1 MNIEA
6 YKKSSLEELFV
17 FVDIIKSK
25 GDLIFI
31 KIDGERE
38 VNEITVIISHPSNLD
53 KEQIRYDGNNI
64 RETLFKAL
72 HSYFII
78 NDV

>member
-1 MNIEA
+1 MDIES
-6 YKKSSLEELFV
+6 YKDSSIDELFV

-25 GDLIFI
+25 GDLVLI

-38 VNEITVIISHPSNLD
+38 IDEVTIVISYPSDL
-53 KEQIRYDGNNI
+53 ERAPIQYTGSNI

-72 HSYFII
+72 HTYFLDNGI
-78 NDV
+78 